1 MFGFLKKHPQNKQ
14 LDEIIQHIEVN
25 AANNY
30 KDAAQQDLKE
40 FEEMFQQLKETGKLS
55 DKQIIYYQEKLTA
68 FQREMKNF
76 THKDQKPTWT

>member
-1 MFGFLKKHPQNKQ
+1 MFKFFNKHPQNRQ
-14 LDEIIQHIEVN
+14 LDEIIRHIEVN

-40 FEEMFQQLKETGKLS
+40 LEETLKKLEEAGKLN
-55 DKQIIYYQEKLTA
+55 DKQRVYYRERLAA
-68 FQREMKNF
+68 FQREMKSF

>member
-1 MFGFLKKHPQNKQ
+1 MFKFLKKHPQNKQ

-30 KDAAQQDLKE
+30 KDAAQQDLQE
-40 FEEMFQQLKETGKLS
+40 FEDTLKKLEEEGKLS
-55 DKQIIYYQEKLTA
+55 DKQRVYYREKLGA
-68 FQREMKNF
+68 LKRDMKSF